1 MCVIEAPLPWV
12 VHISGLKYVMT
23 NNDGVVVATL
33 TSSATIKVPPT
44 TVGIVPNN
52 TAPIGDFLPQ
62 SRLSCG
68 FMLRVLSANPST
80 FSC

>member
-12 VHISGLKYVMT
+12 VHINGLKSFMT
-23 NNDGVVVATL
+23 DNVGVVVATL

-52 TAPIGDFLPQ
+52 TAAIGEI
-62 SRLSCG
+62 
-68 FMLRVLSANPST
+68 
-80 FSC
+80 